1 MSCEH
6 YENALTDAAA
16 IGAEPL
22 GELRAHLVECASCSA
37 SFAEE
42 QALFAGID
50 SSLRSA
56 VNTEVPPSLL
66 PRVRL
71 GLDEIVSPQ
80 PHLNLG
86 WTVVVS
92 AAFVS
97 ALLFF
102 AYAIRQNPFTVHPIE
117 SAKNQSGT
125 PKITESAHGPLV
137 STPSGK
143 SGLHS
148 LRPRAVVRSSLLPEL
163 PLSARSVPEVLVPH
177 DQELLL
183 ASYARQWSSRK
194 RAPLIAGDANQ
205 SAVALLEVSLIQI
218 PELDVKPLAEGNS
231 Q

>member
-1 MSCEH
+1 MPCEH
-6 YENALTDAAA
+6 YKNALIDAAA
-16 IGAEPL
+16 AGAEPL

-50 SSLRSA
+50 SSLHSA

-71 GLDEIVSPQ
+71 GLDEIASAQ
-80 PHLNLG
+80 PHWNLG

-102 AYAIRQNPFTVHPIE
+102 AFAIRQNRFTVHPIE
-117 SAKNQSGT
+117 AVTNQPGT
-125 PKITESAHGPLV
+125 PKIAGLAKGPLV

-143 SGLHS
+143 SGS
-148 LRPRAVVRSSLLPEL
+148 LSPRPRAVARSSRSPEL
-163 PLSARSVPEVLVPH
+163 PLSARSAPEVLVSH

-194 RAPLIAGDANQ
+194 RAPLIAGDTNP